1 MFMLLHVLK
10 GLKSTLQD
18 QNMVKIFKNINL
30 IMFYNMDVSSLNICF
45 IQFMHVQVT
54 NESVFYKVK

>member
-1 MFMLLHVLK
+1 MLMFLHVLK

-30 IMFYNMDVSSLNICF
+30 IMCYNMDVSSLNICF